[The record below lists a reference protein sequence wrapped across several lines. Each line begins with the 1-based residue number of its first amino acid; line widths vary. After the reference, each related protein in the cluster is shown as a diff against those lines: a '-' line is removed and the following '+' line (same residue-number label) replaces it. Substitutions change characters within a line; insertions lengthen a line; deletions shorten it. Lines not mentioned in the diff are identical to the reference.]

1 MAIPAT
7 ETLKLP
13 TALEVI
19 RGNIS
24 KHGNPLGLKGHEVAG
39 WAKGL
44 KLPGQGEILFYT
56 AGEYQ
61 MLPYIDSLVGA
72 LERVQEGSIGFSLIM
87 GVRNLFDRAGI
98 SAEKLY
104 ASVLAK
110 DKDRFNAIVR
120 KAAGTLQKLGLDIC
134 WLGEKELYS
143 GALLYEFGYWD
154 DLREHARKVIAGFR
168 STGAKTIITLSP
180 HTAEVLTQIYPK
192 LDDSFD
198 FKVKTFVEAVWE
210 VMQQREGQWP
220 AGVSGLVTIHDACR
234 MARELGV
241 TEEIRG
247 ILGRLEGISVIE
259 AEQNRRWTSCCGG
272 PGKMIFPDISRKIA
286 ARRVAELAA
295 TGATMAVTFCPYCL
309 AQLDLGRG
317 DSKLELVDF
326 VELLAGGMLD
336 ERGF

>member
-1 MAIPAT
+1 MAVPAS
-7 ETLKLP
+7 EALKLP
-13 TALEVI
+13 AALEVI
-19 RGNIS
+19 RGNIN
-24 KHGNPLGLKGHEVAG
+24 KHGNPLGLKGQEVSG

-44 KLPGQGEILFYT
+44 DLPRRGDVLFYT

-72 LERVQEGSIGFSLIM
+72 LERMQEGSIGFSLMM

-110 DKDRFNAIVR
+110 DRDRFNAIVR
-120 KAAGTLQKLGLDIC
+120 KAAEVLQKMGLEIC
-134 WLGEKELYS
+134 WLGEQELYS
-143 GALLYEFGYWD
+143 GALLYEFGYGD
-154 DLREHARKVIAGFR
+154 DLRQHARKVIDGFR

-180 HTAEVLTQIYPK
+180 HTAEVLTQVYPK
-192 LDDSFD
+192 LDDTFD

-210 VMQQREGQWP
+210 VMQQSDQRWP
-220 AGVSGLVTIHDACR
+220 AARISGLVTIHDACR
-234 MARELGV
+234 MARELGI

-247 ILGRLEGISVIE
+247 ILGRLDGISIVE

-272 PGKMIFPDISRKIA
+272 PGKMVFPEISKKVA

-295 TGATMAVTFCPYCL
+295 TGAATAVSFCPYCL
-309 AQLDLGRG
+309 AQLDAGRG
-317 DSKLELVDF
+317 DTKLEVVDF
-326 VELLAGGMLD
+326 IELLAGGML
-336 ERGF
+336 G

>member
-1 MAIPAT
+1 MAVSAT
-7 ETLKLP
+7 GTLKLP
-13 TALEVI
+13 AAMEVI
-19 RGNIS
+19 RSNIN
-24 KHGNPLGLKGHEVAG
+24 KHGNPLGLKGQEVAG

-44 KLPGQGEILFYT
+44 KLPAQGEILFYT

-72 LERVQEGSIGFSLIM
+72 LERMQEGSFGFSLMM

-110 DKDRFNAIVR
+110 DRDRFNAIVR
-120 KAAGTLQKLGLDIC
+120 KAAEVLQKLGLDIC
-134 WLGEKELYS
+134 WLGEQELYS
-143 GALLYEFGYWD
+143 GALLYEFGYWE

-180 HTAEVLTQIYPK
+180 HTAEVLTQVYPK
-192 LDDSFD
+192 FD
-198 FKVKTFVEAVWE
+198 NTFDVKVKTFVEVVWE
-210 VMQQREGQWP
+210 TMQQQEGRWP
-220 AGVSGLVTIHDACR
+220 AGVSGAVTIHDACR
-234 MARELGV
+234 MARELGI

-247 ILGRLEGISVIE
+247 ILGRLDGISVLE

-272 PGKMIFPDISRKIA
+272 PGKMIFPDISKKIA

-295 TGATMAVTFCPYCL
+295 TGAATAVSFCPYCL
-309 AQLDLGRG
+309 AQLEAGRG
-317 DSKLELVDF
+317 DTKLELVDF
-326 VELLAGGMLD
+326 IELLAGGMA
-336 ERGF
+336 G